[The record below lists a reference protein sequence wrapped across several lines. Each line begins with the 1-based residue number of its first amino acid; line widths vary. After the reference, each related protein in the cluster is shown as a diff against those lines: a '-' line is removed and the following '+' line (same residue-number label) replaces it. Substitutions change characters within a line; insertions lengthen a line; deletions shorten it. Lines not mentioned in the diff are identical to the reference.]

1 MIDFKYAE
9 RLSETIMKNTLG
21 NAGRFDRPMIED
33 FDNQREEIVGTVI
46 VKLWDQLLSNCQA
59 YDTGAPLYPSEKAI
73 ASIIRKGVDR
83 KSISMNG
90 TTAYITLQRLS
101 YRIDKEGHGFS
112 SRPCVHTGLWYSMPM
127 RWITM
132 PGDDFAEFMMDFDSI
147 AGMAEM
153 KLDSL
158 LLERKAQAMQYTI
171 ICQTVGELGKQLLKP
186 HGIYWQVD
194 TDFTDSAVKVR
205 FRKSKHE
212 GISETIALDRLSEVF
227 AGIPDRMRKQPRI
240 KEVEPERPRIWDT
253 LFTYDDNSTF
263 P

>member
-1 MIDFKYAE
+1 M
-9 RLSETIMKNTLG
+9 TILVVLRAICTPIMT
-21 NAGRFDRPMIED
+21 I
-33 FDNQREEIVGTVI
+33 Q
-46 VKLWDQLLSNCQA
+46 
-59 YDTGAPLYPSEKAI
+59 KAI
-73 ASIIRKGVDR
+73 ACIIRKGVDR

-186 HGIYWQVD
+186 HGISWQVD

>member
-9 RLSETIMKNTLG
+9 RLSETIMRNTLG

-46 VKLWDQLLSNCQA
+46 VKLWDQLLSNCKA

-73 ASIIRKGVDR
+73 ACIISKGVDR

-132 PGDDFAEFMMDFDSI
+132 PGDEFAEFMMEFDSI

-171 ICQTVGELGKQLLKP
+171 ICQTVGELGNQFLKP
-186 HGIYWQVD
+186 HGISWKVS
-194 TDFTDSAVKVR
+194 TDFTDTSVNVW
-205 FRKSKHE
+205 FRQSKIK
-212 GISETIALDRLSEVF
+212 GISESIPFNRLSEVI
-227 AGIPDRMRKQPRI
+227 AGIPERMKKQPKV
-240 KEVEPERPRIWDT
+240 KEHKPEKLCFTDT
-253 LFTYDDNSTF
+253 LFTYDDNNTF